1 MIEQLDR
8 QLLLILNSANSPFWD
23 DVMFFVSMKLVW
35 IPLYLAILIYLA
47 REYRKSFLL
56 LVLCLILSVVLA
68 DQLSNLIK
76 DLTARPR
83 PSHETS
89 IQGLVH
95 TVNGYVGGAFGF
107 VSSHAANSFN
117 VALFSLL
124 LIRRKWYSA
133 FILLWAATV
142 SYSRIYLGV
151 HYPGDIICGAVL
163 GILTGWV
170 SYSLFRYYENRIFL
184 RRRR

>member
-23 DVMFFVSMKLVW
+23 DVMFFVSMKLVR

-107 VSSHAANSFN
+107 VSSHEIGRASCRER
-117 VALFSLL
+117 V
-124 LIRRKWYSA
+124 
-133 FILLWAATV
+133 
-142 SYSRIYLGV
+142 
-151 HYPGDIICGAVL
+151 
-163 GILTGWV
+163 
-170 SYSLFRYYENRIFL
+170 
-184 RRRR
+184 